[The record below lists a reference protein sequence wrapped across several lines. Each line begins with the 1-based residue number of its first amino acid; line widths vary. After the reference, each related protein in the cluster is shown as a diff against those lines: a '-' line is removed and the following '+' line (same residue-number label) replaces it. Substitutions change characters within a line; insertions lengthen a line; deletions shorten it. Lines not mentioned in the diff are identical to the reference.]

1 MMLGKWHAD
10 ETDSQAKTRMDAG
23 FLSLRGVLIAE
34 KWHADDTDS
43 QAKTR
48 MDADFYFFI

>member
-1 MMLGKWHAD
+1 MGKWHTD
-10 ETDSQAKTRMDAG
+10 DTDSQAKTRTGPD

-48 MDADFYFFI
+48 MDADFCFFI